1 MALTTATND
10 LTGNTIASTYDQ
22 ILFIDGAAIT
32 NSTLYTVAAQAGETA
47 LRVANDQIL
56 IKDSSGT
63 DIASCF
69 EVQDKDGTIC
79 LSVNGTNNRVGI
91 GTAAP
96 ASILEIADA
105 NGVDL
110 IFGDLAA
117 APASAT
123 ACYIGISEAGY
134 TGTNGDLVL
143 ASRTSGGA
151 NSSIIL
157 LPNGEGVGIGTTAPI
172 SLLDV
177 QGGTGT
183 GFTGAGKLS
192 LTTAELTIVD
202 NDVLGIIQFEASLE
216 SSATDAALP
225 AAAIWA
231 EAEATF
237 AADNN
242 SCALVFATANSENA
256 LATAQERMRID
267 NTGKVGIGIAPA
279 TPLHVRSDSGAEGVV
294 RFENNEGTVETADA
308 ILVCDYSDDTDVDGA
323 AMISFEDET
332 AEVGSISVDADTT
345 SYNTS
350 SDYRLKTDLKDI
362 ADAIGTIK
370 KLKLYDFAWKKNEQ
384 KRGMGVLAH
393 EAQAIVPQAIK
404 GIKDA
409 MGIKRYTE
417 DGVKKTRETIRPQQ
431 ADYSQFVPL
440 LLKAIQELSAKVD
453 ALENNNNEQGD
464 SSNEQ
469 EQEGS
474 DSGVSSSES
483 TGQDSG
489 GYEGNNS
496 DSSGAASGASE
507 ASDSSSNDG
516 NESAGSSGSDASDD
530 SEGGS
535 GADDSTGS
543 EGESSGDSGSDSVD
557 DG

>member
-1 MALTTATND
+1 MAGM
-10 LTGNTIASTYDQ
+10 TGKTIAATYHGILKTAGDNVNIPTGSTGVR
-22 ILFIDGAAIT
+22 IVDGEE
-32 NSTLYTVAAQAGETA
+32 TVTA
-47 LRVANDQIL
+47 LYL
-56 IKDSSGT
+56 T
-63 DIASCF
+63 DG
-69 EVQDKDGTIC
+69 EV
-79 LSVNGTNNRVGI
+79 SI
-91 GTAAP
+91 GTATP
-96 ASILEIADA
+96 QFKHTGSASYDVVKLSVVSDVADD
-105 NGVDL
+105 G
-110 IFGDLAA
+110 I
-117 APASAT
+117 
-123 ACYIGISEAGY
+123 YIGAEHGNKVASLMFGATNASSEQVRGAQITSDLTTTTDASEKGY
-134 TGTNGDLVL
+134 LALWTNNASGVAERVRIAEDGD
-143 ASRTSGGA
+143 
-151 NSSIIL
+151 
-157 LPNGEGVGIGTTAPI
+157 VGIGTTAPI

-216 SSATDAALP
+216 SSATDAVLP

-231 EAEATF
+231 EAEDTF

-242 SCALVFATANSENA
+242 SCALVFSTASSENA

-393 EAQAIVPQAIK
+393 EAQPIVPQAIK

-440 LLKAIQELSAKVD
+440 LLKAMQELSAKVD

-489 GYEGNNS
+489 GDEGNNS

-507 ASDSSSNDG
+507 ASDSSSDDG